1 MHSNIR
7 DCLERQIANGYK
19 IFLRKPRKNQDFQM
33 LKQVLKQDNKSQTDS
48 QAKLVRRTENNLQQS
63 GLPSGVTSSVVQ
75 DYTPNNLRSGVTN
88 ILNYLQT
95 IDS

>member
-1 MHSNIR
+1 MGMKFFS
-7 DCLERQIANGYK
+7 K
-19 IFLRKPRKNQDFQM
+19 KSRKSHDFQM
-33 LKQVLKQDNKSQTDS
+33 LKQVLKQDNKSQIDS

-63 GLPSGVTSSVVQ
+63 GFPSGVASSVVQ

-95 IDS
+95 IDF